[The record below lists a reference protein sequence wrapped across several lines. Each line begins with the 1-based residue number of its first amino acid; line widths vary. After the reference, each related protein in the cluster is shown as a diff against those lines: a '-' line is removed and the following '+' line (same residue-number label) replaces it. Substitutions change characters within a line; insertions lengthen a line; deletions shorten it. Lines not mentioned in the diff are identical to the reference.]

1 MRSQKK
7 RDNFKATPKWIFV
20 TKDKHP
26 ISADWITQVEH
37 DYEPNDD
44 IFCEDSEKFRRL
56 KHLICNK
63 LNETERRIILA
74 YTELGNL
81 RDTAKLF
88 RVSTTT
94 IYKEIKKIREKI
106 KNERID

>member
-7 RDNFKATPKWIFV
+7 RDNFKTTPKWIYDIEDMY
-20 TKDKHP
+20 KP
-26 ISADWITQVEH
+26 S
-37 DYEPNDD
+37 DD

-56 KHLICNK
+56 KHLIYNK
-63 LNETERRIILA
+63 LSETERRIILA